1 MPNRRGLFSAVIV
14 HGYHRPDFCDRIAA
28 NPLGGRVQMSTE
40 RYDDLVLGS
49 GAGGKLLSWPHR
61 QAAQ

>member
-1 MPNRRGLFSAVIV
+1 VP
-14 HGYHRPDFCDRIAA
+14 GYHRPDFCDRIAA